1 MIYLDNSATT
11 FPKPEEVYKALDF
24 ANRNLAF
31 NAGRG
36 NYKKAQE
43 VTKIIDETREEIA
56 SLVNANANNVAF
68 LSSATEC
75 LNIIIYGLQLDDGD
89 VVYISPFEHNA
100 IVRPLF
106 GIQKDKKI
114 EIILIPFDKQTWHP
128 DLKKLDEMMAIK
140 KPKAVFVSQISNVTG
155 LMLDYENIFEI
166 TKKYQGITVLDSA
179 QAFGVVNPNLKN
191 VDFCIFAGHKSLYA
205 SFGIAGIVAKDF
217 GLLNVTK
224 SGGTGSDSLNHY
236 MPEKGYGR
244 IEAGSPNIV
253 AIFGLHES
261 IKWLKNNDVFKHE
274 NSLTSCLINKLK
286 DIENI
291 VVYAP
296 ENTMDLLGI
305 ISINVEGYNPADIGS
320 ILSNEFDIAVRTGYH
335 CSPFVHEFIG
345 SNKFN
350 GTVRISLGAF
360 NTEDDVDKLIKAL
373 NTL

>member
-75 LNIIIYGLQLDDGD
+75 LNIIINGLQLDDGD

-106 GIQKDKKI
+106 EIQKDKKI
-114 EIILIPFDKQTWHP
+114 EIIIMPFDKKTWLP
-128 DLKKLDEMMAIK
+128 DLNKLDEMMAIK

-155 LMLDYENIFEI
+155 LMLDYENIFELA
-166 TKKYQGITVLDSA
+166 KKYQGITVLDSA

-217 GLLNVTK
+217 SLLNVTK

-253 AIFGLHES
+253 AIYGLHES
-261 IKWLKNNDVFKHE
+261 IKWLKNNDVSKHE
-274 NSLTSCLINKLK
+274 NSLTSCLINRLK

-305 ISINVEGYNPADIGS
+305 ISINVEGYNPSDIGS

-360 NTEDDVDKLIKAL
+360 NTEDDIDKLIKAL